1 MLGEVGRRVRDLVEP
16 RVDGLEVEQRELTDR
31 VGFQLALPWERAALA
46 PTTKVQGSVRT
57 VEM

>member
-31 VGFQLALPWERAALA
+31 VGFQLALP
-46 PTTKVQGSVRT
+46 
-57 VEM
+57 